1 MRCADSASIREF
13 HFTDVSSQ
21 DYFYDAV
28 LWAAEKGVTSGVTDT
43 LFAPNAS
50 CTRAQMVTFLW
61 RANGSP
67 VVNYAMKFTDVPAD
81 AYYAEA
87 VRWAVSK
94 GITSGTTET
103 TFSPDA
109 TVTRAQTV
117 SFLYRHAGSPAV
129 SGNSFADVS
138 ADAYYANAVAWAVAE
153 EITAG
158 TSTNTFS
165 PNAACTRGQIVSFL
179 YRAQ

>member
-1 MRCADSASIREF
+1 MGSALYYGNSYFAIFSQKRIRI
-13 HFTDVSSQ
+13 
-21 DYFYDAV
+21 
-28 LWAAEKGVTSGVTDT
+28 AAT
-43 LFAPNAS
+43 
-50 CTRAQMVTFLW
+50 C
-61 RANGSP
+61 
-67 VVNYAMKFTDVPAD
+67 
-81 AYYAEA
+81 
-87 VRWAVSK
+87 VSK

-117 SFLYRHAGSPAV
+117 SFLYSHAGSPAV
-129 SGNSFADVS
+129 SGNSFADVN
-138 ADAYYANAVAWAVAE
+138 ADAYYANAVAWAVTE

-165 PNAACTRGQIVSFL
+165 PNADCTRGQIVSFL